1 MKNGSLLRLERFNGN
16 QQNFTT
22 AAMVLSDGPE
32 NQGEKVKIIMFSFS
46 GNNRQFR
53 NQQSAA
59 SMSQVMFSFMKQ
71 ALQNQKMENNW
82 RKMLTIFQ
90 SLYK

>member
-1 MKNGSLLRLERFNGN
+1 
-16 QQNFTT
+16 
-22 AAMVLSDGPE
+22 MVLSDGPE
-32 NQGEKVKIIMFSFS
+32 NQGEKVKIIMFSFT

-71 ALQNQKMENNW
+71 ALQNQKMETN
-82 RKMLTIFQ
+82 
-90 SLYK
+90 

>member
-22 AAMVLSDGPE
+22 AAMVLSDGSE

-71 ALQNQKMENNW
+71 ALQNQKMEN
-82 RKMLTIFQ
+82 K
-90 SLYK
+90 

>member
-16 QQNFTT
+16 KQNFTT
-22 AAMVLSDGPE
+22 AAMVLTDGPE

-71 ALQNQKMENNW
+71 ALQNQKMENN
-82 RKMLTIFQ
+82 
-90 SLYK
+90 

>member
-1 MKNGSLLRLERFNGN
+1 MKNGSLLRLERFNGK

-32 NQGEKVKIIMFSFS
+32 NQNEKVKIIMFSFS

-82 RKMLTIFQ
+82 RKMPTIFQ